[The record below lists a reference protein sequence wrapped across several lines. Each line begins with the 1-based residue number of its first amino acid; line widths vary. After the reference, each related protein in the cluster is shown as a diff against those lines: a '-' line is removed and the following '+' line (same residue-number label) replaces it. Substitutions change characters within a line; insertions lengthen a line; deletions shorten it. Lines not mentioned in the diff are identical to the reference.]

1 MANGNPM
8 YDMPRFT
15 KDRDRLGRTPE
26 MAQRAAAIAA
36 KRIAD
41 ENAKGK
47 LLLPEEQAAFRGET
61 PAEKSERVDAE
72 RFGRERGLP
81 RMRKPSVAAPAPVPA
96 PAPRQ
101 RTPGEKLAERQAA
114 IYKMPTKF

>member
-1 MANGNPM
+1 MANKNPM

-26 MAQRAAAIAA
+26 MAAQAAAVIA

-81 RMRKPSVAAPAPVPA
+81 RKRKPSVAAPGPA

-101 RTPGEKLAERQAA
+101 RTPAEKLAERQAA
-114 IYKMPTKF
+114 IYKMPTRF